1 MQRVLVSFLAA
12 SVVVVAGMAAQAQAR
27 PDFSGTWVLD
37 RDRSDPPGMGPGGG
51 PGVPGT
57 GGPGGPAGAGFRGGA
72 STLTITQTGAELKLQ
87 REGRDGPVTSTYAL
101 DGSESRNPGF
111 RGGESRSKSHWD
123 GDALV
128 TEGKQTMETPDGSV
142 TMDFKEV
149 RRLAD
154 DRKTMLVE
162 TTRTSP
168 RGTTTRKTV
177 YTKKT

>member
-1 MQRVLVSFLAA
+1 MKRVLVSLLAG
-12 SVVVVAGMAAQAQAR
+12 SVVAAAAYAQSK

-51 PGVPGT
+51 PGGPG
-57 GGPGGPAGAGFRGGA
+57 GGPGRPGGAGFQGA
-72 STLTITQTGAELKLQ
+72 QTLTIVQSGAELKLQ

-101 DGSESRNPGF
+101 DGSESRNAGF

-123 GDALV
+123 GEALV
-128 TEGKQTMETPDGSV
+128 TEGKQTMETPEGSV

-154 DRKTMLVE
+154 DGKTMVVE